1 MREGK
6 RLAIVP
12 RGKEA
17 LIEARE
23 RCALELGSLPPALLS
38 LGAAE
43 PYPVR
48 YSARLEDLLTQAS
61 QRLGIDPR
69 EVSRARG
76 HV

>member
-1 MREGK
+1 
-6 RLAIVP
+6 VP

-17 LIEARE
+17 LAEARE
-23 RCALELGSLPPALLS
+23 RCARELRSLPPALLS
-38 LGAAE
+38 LGPAE

-48 YSARLEDLLTQAS
+48 YSAKLEDLLMQAS
-61 QRLGIDPR
+61 QRLGIEPR